1 MLHAVANPNR
11 QTASA
16 HVPPH
21 ASRTPQVDLALIAAP
36 PEAAASHL
44 GNHTVAIEGKRGA
57 APRSRDLMR
66 QALAQ
71 LSPRGRDAMLSRE
84 ISYFALLPHIA
95 TDRRASGS
103 GRDGGSRAVGT
114 AAAIHFIF
122 TFYDNLPP
130 LVIFTDD
137 SCAAPTTARLPLSHC
152 AFMRGAASAYI
163 PALAAEAAAE
173 KLPPASMNVS
183 DGGTPTGV
191 RASAWQQPPNC
202 LCELGS
208 RGRGLP
214 ATEGLPPRG
223 IAAWEHWCAPP

>member
-1 MLHAVANPNR
+1 M
-11 QTASA
+11 
-16 HVPPH
+16 
-21 ASRTPQVDLALIAAP
+21 DLALIAAP
-36 PEAAASHL
+36 PQLASGHHSNHSAASE
-44 GNHTVAIEGKRGA
+44 AKRSA

-71 LSPRGRDAMLSRE
+71 LAPRGRDAKLSRE

-95 TDRRASGS
+95 TDRRI
-103 GRDGGSRAVGT
+103 GGGDRRGGGGARAVGT
-114 AAAIHFIF
+114 AAAVHFIF

-130 LVIFTDD
+130 LLIFTDD

-173 KLPPASMNVS
+173 TLAPVAMNVS
-183 DGGTPTGV
+183 RGTHRG
-191 RASAWQQPPNC
+191 AWQQPPNC

-208 RGRGLP
+208 RVRGLP
-214 ATEGLPPRG
+214 ATEGLSPRAA
-223 IAAWEHWCAPP
+223 AAWEHWCARLCKKPAPRVTI